1 MHDSDLISFWDEFAR
16 EYWERKPLSVETFFS
31 RPALSEDD
39 LFQTLLKCCDLTH
52 GKTEIDIRLYVEG
65 QARSVLKFYNLLPK
79 AADSSLEGYNRRIE
93 SELKGQ
99 EYVLIVNYLEVNN
112 FALWAWTREFLKALY
127 ERVGMNKLGVYY
139 AVFLGN
145 YHKTP
150 AGVHHDPE
158 SVFHLP
164 VAGQK
169 RMRVWPEEFIARNP
183 RLKNSLQYEEFL
195 DASTL
200 LKSPPGGFIY
210 WPSNAWHVSEGIG
223 EFSASLALTLNC
235 FKELV
240 RPLMINMEQHYDE
253 SKYQGEVTIPFHARA
268 NEQSS
273 LEIPEALKQAAA
285 FIQSMSSVDYLQRL
299 WLKMITGSNF
309 LHVPKPQEA
318 RAINQHDLIRG
329 SSEHPVKWLQLAGER
344 LAVSAN
350 GHLLDLPDHSTLRAL
365 IERVNTGGELQVGQ
379 LLEAC
384 CTDGFSINDGL
395 SFLSQLQS
403 IRGISKALG

>member
-1 MHDSDLISFWDEFAR
+1 MHDSDLICFWDQFAA
-16 EYWERKPLSVETFFS
+16 EYWERKPISIETFFS
-31 RPALSEDD
+31 RLPLSPED
-39 LFQTLLKCCDLTH
+39 LFQTLLKCCDLTR
-52 GKTEIDIRLYVEG
+52 GKTEVDIRFYVAG
-65 QARSVLKFYNLLPK
+65 QAQSVLKSYDLLPK
-79 AADSSLEGYNRRIE
+79 AADGSLEGYDGRLV
-93 SELKGQ
+93 SQLKGK
-99 EYVLIVNYLEVNN
+99 EYLLIVNYLEVND
-112 FALWAWTREFLKALY
+112 FGLWAWTREFLKGLY

-145 YHKTP
+145 YDKTP

-169 RMRVWPEEFIARNP
+169 RMRIWTQEFVARNP

-195 DASTL
+195 GASTL

-240 RPLMINMEQHYDE
+240 RPLIINMEQHYDE
-253 SKYQGEVTIPFHARA
+253 SKYRSGVTIPLQAGA
-268 NEQSS
+268 NGQS
-273 LEIPEALKQAAA
+273 LPELPEALKQAAE
-285 FIQSMSSVDYLQRL
+285 FIHSMTSVEYLREL
-299 WLKMITGSNF
+299 WLKLITGANF
-309 LHVPKPQEA
+309 LHVPRPLEA
-318 RAINQHDLIRG
+318 RAIGTDEMIRG
-329 SSEHPVKWLQLAGER
+329 SSENKVALLPLAEKG

-350 GHLLDLPDHSTLRAL
+350 GHLLNLPDHPALRAL
-365 IERVNTGGELQVGQ
+365 IERINTGDELQVGQ
-379 LLEAC
+379 LLDAC
-384 CTDGFSINDGL
+384 CGGGFGINDGL

-403 IRGISKALG
+403 IRGISTAG